1 MRVLHVHDHD
11 PAGSFGGAEV
21 YVSRLV
27 QAQRDRGHDVDV
39 LFPLH
44 APSRRRSPLLDLW
57 DQGSLRVLRRR
68 VQTFRPEVVHV
79 HGFVRELSPSVLV
92 ATGTPTVLTFHDL
105 RLLGGSEHRLPA
117 PRAVATQVWVAP
129 LALRLAR
136 RVRAVTGVSD
146 VVTDLLRR
154 ARLPEPST
162 LLVPAPAPTTT
173 LRPAGECRD
182 VLFAGRLS
190 VDKGPAVLLE
200 AFARLAARHPDSTL
214 LLAGDGPL
222 RSDLERAAGDR
233 VRFLGRLS
241 PPEVSAV
248 MASVRVVVV
257 PSLPAH
263 RREGSSMTTVEAARH
278 ARPVVCSDDPAVA
291 EVGRR
296 VGADVVPAG
305 DVAALA
311 SRLDHWLRED
321 ALAQRAGESAAA
333 AAAVHDPAQVA
344 GVADEVYARAVAT

>member
-21 YVSRLV
+21 YLSRLV

-39 LFPLH
+39 LS
-44 APSRRRSPLLDLW
+44 ASQGRRSPLLDLW
-57 DQGSLRVLRRR
+57 DPGALRALRRR
-68 VQTFRPEVVHV
+68 VEQWRPDVVHV

-105 RLLGGSEHRLPA
+105 RLLGGSEHRLPD
-117 PRAVATQVWVAP
+117 PRAVATRVWVAP

-154 ARLPEPST
+154 AHLPDPST
-162 LLVPAPAPTTT
+162 LLVPAPAPTAA

-190 VDKGPAVLLE
+190 VDKGPRVLLA
-200 AFARLAARHPDSTL
+200 AFARLAAGHPDSSL
-214 LLAGDGPL
+214 LVAGDGPL
-222 RSDLERAAGDR
+222 RAELQRAAGDR

-248 MASVRVVVV
+248 MASVRVVAV

-305 DVAALA
+305 DVDALA
-311 SRLDHWLRED
+311 ARLDHWLREG
-321 ALAQRAGESAAA
+321 AQAQRVGESAAT

-344 GVADEVYARAVAT
+344 AVADAVYARARTP